1 MSAAARTGMAM
12 RVRSQWF
19 KPGAPKSAQEQAG
32 ALGFIV
38 WRAARQMLQR
48 MRQAGFDID
57 AGPAYFAF
65 LREVCVF
72 LITVLDRNAH
82 ARLGADERAAFTSA
96 LVRHCAATYDDSAR
110 DLLGASAAGTSH
122 ADALIELFNA
132 CARHYA
138 EFGADPEAD
147 AANAGYVPDFAGL
160 RYFASRLAATVPP
173 KDEHW
178 VADQVMAIEA
188 PEAVKI
194 VNAAMANLYSTE
206 PRRRRR
212 EGAHGD

>member
-1 MSAAARTGMAM
+1 MSAFGRTAPAM
-12 RVRSQWF
+12 RIRSQWF

-72 LITVLDRNAH
+72 LVNVLDRNAH
-82 ARLGADERAAFTSA
+82 ARLGAAERVAFTST
-96 LVRHCAATYDDSAR
+96 LVRLVAGTYDDSAR
-110 DLLGASAAGTSH
+110 DLLGPPAAGGTH
-122 ADALIELFNA
+122 ANVLIELFNE
-132 CARHYA
+132 CADHYA
-138 EFGADPEAD
+138 EFGAEPGAD
-147 AANAGYVPDFAGL
+147 AATQGFVPDFAFV
-160 RYFASRLAATVPP
+160 RYFASRLVATVPP
-173 KDEHW
+173 KDERW
-178 VADQVMAIEA
+178 VTDQVIDIEA

-194 VNAAMANLYSTE
+194 VNGAMRNLYSTE
-206 PRRRRR
+206 PRRPRR
-212 EGAHGD
+212 EGFSGD